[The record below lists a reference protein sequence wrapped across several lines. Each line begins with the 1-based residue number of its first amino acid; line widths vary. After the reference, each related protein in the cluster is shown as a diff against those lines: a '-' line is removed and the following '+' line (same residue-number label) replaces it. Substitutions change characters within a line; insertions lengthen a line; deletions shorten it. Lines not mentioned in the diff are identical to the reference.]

1 MTTATIYFYHYLTH
15 FVDTYPD
22 AAGKVQELLTLHELR
37 GFAASLARLCQEVLE
52 NAEKK
57 AEERRQIA
65 KIRST
70 ATPVLTPR
78 AAPVLTPA
86 AETAEV
92 ELDNSAFRAT
102 RLGRALAAA
111 PTEAVLRPMTPP
123 KAKSSQVPEPVPKN
137 PNIFRGNRNRLFQ

>member
-1 MTTATIYFYHYLTH
+1 MG
-15 FVDTYPD
+15 TYPD

-37 GFAASLARLCQEVLE
+37 GSAASLVRLCQEVLE

-65 KIRST
+65 RIRST
-70 ATPVLTPR
+70 AKPVLTPK

-86 AETAEV
+86 AETE
-92 ELDNSAFRAT
+92 RA
-102 RLGRALAAA
+102 AATAAAKA
-111 PTEAVLRPMTPP
+111 PTEAVLRPRTPP

-137 PNIFRGNRNRLFQ
+137 PNIFRGNRNKLFQ